1 MGIWICHARAGG
13 CRSTTQFWMNQIY
26 KINIVYGTLLL
37 SLFTGESFAGEE
49 TYSRKEKAVLNG
61 VSGPA
66 PSTSGPVETPDKN
79 IYIKVRNDGEQVSLE
94 ATFIVPVSPQQAWL
108 VFTDFDNIPNFISG
122 VVASKVND
130 RYGNRLRVSQKGVT
144 RYGFVDFSFE
154 TIREVNLFPFQ
165 RIHERML
172 SGSMR
177 KMEETTQF
185 LPEGNHTRIIY
196 HADIVPGMWVP
207 PMVGN
212 MFIKHE
218 AHEQFQQIVD
228 EIIRRKK
235 AGRL

>member
-1 MGIWICHARAGG
+1 MH
-13 CRSTTQFWMNQIY
+13 
-26 KINIVYGTLLL
+26 KIHIACATLLL
-37 SLFTGESFAGEE
+37 SLFVDPSFAEGEADA
-49 TYSRKEKAVLNG
+49 RMEKATVRSAALSMVPG
-61 VSGPA
+61 ASEHA
-66 PSTSGPVETPDKN
+66 VERWDKN
-79 IYIKVRNDGEQVSLE
+79 IQIKVRHDGERVSLD
-94 ATFIVPVSPQQAWL
+94 ATFIVPVPPQQAWL
-108 VFTDFDNIPNFISG
+108 VFTDFDNIPNFMSG
-122 VVASKVND
+122 VAVSKVDD
-130 RYGNRLRVSQKGVT
+130 RYGNKLRVSQKGVT
-144 RYGFVDFSFE
+144 RYGFLNFSFE
-154 TIREVNLFPFQ
+154 TLREVSLFPFQ